1 MCARDANVHS
11 SYSLCD
17 LRVFIKGVFIL
28 SLEDG
33 DLVNLKQVSLN
44 IKHNITASCPSFPQ
58 VKKKITLHRRANH
71 LLYLVI
77 LLVFDYPMT
86 ELIKIEGNDVKIKDA
101 VTLLEIRI
109 QCLSELAHLIVC

>member
-58 VKKKITLHRRANH
+58 EKKNKTLQRRANH

-77 LLVFDYPMT
+77 LAFDYPMT
-86 ELIKIEGNDVKIKDA
+86 ELIKIEGNDVKIEDA
-101 VTLLEIRI
+101 GTLLEIRI